1 MNWLILALGALLCFV
16 VYDTA
21 GRYLAVRSK
30 DPKVFAVIY
39 NLTVAAM
46 SPVLFLFDKT
56 LPSNLDL
63 RVLGLTTIGLSIW
76 ALWGRFEFFAR
87 KHSEVST
94 FTIIIKLAPVANFF
108 LALVVF
114 SESWTISKLAG
125 IGLIALANILL
136 FFNNKRRDVIS
147 DKGLKY
153 VLFVALMLALGWLFD
168 AMNIKFWGVATFSF
182 LSFLAPAI
190 LSSLMPIVK
199 LSQIKKEL
207 RLSPFWQIALL
218 GFFNMIGY
226 GLMLKALTM
235 AEASKVMPIVTSTAP
250 FVILLG
256 IFALGERDFIGRK
269 LFAGAMTVLAVYLLR

>member
-1 MNWLILALGALLCFV
+1 MNWLLLAIGALLCFV

-21 GRYLAVRSK
+21 GRYLATKAK

-39 NLTVAAM
+39 NSTVALM
-46 SPVLFLFDKT
+46 SPALFLFDKT
-56 LPSNLDL
+56 LPAGLNLK
-63 RVLGLTTIGLSIW
+63 VIGLTILGLSIW
-76 ALWGRFEFFAR
+76 ALFGRFEFFAR

-114 SESWTISKLAG
+114 RESWTIHKLVG
-125 IGLIALANILL
+125 IGLIAFANILL
-136 FFNNKRRDVIS
+136 FLNNKRSDVIS

-153 VLFVALMLALGWLFD
+153 VLFVALMLALGWIFD
-168 AMNIKFWGVATFSF
+168 AMNISYWGVATFSF
-182 LSFLAPAI
+182 LSFAAPAL
-190 LSSLMPIVK
+190 LSSVLPFVK
-199 LSQIKKEL
+199 LKEIKQEL
-207 RLSPFWQIALL
+207 RLSPLWQIALL

-226 GLMLKALTM
+226 GLMLKALTL

-256 IFALGERDFIGRK
+256 IFALGERDFMGRK
-269 LFAGAMTVLAVYLLR
+269 LFAGVMTVVAVYLLR